1 MGEYPAL
8 RDPMFTLFSQIVSVV
23 LIAATFL
30 ADSAEVDAAII
41 VTQDATLFSDG
52 IIDWAQLPSDFS
64 SSAFQVNVA
73 GAGGPA
79 ANVVSVPFPH
89 QLLRTTQSA
98 GWAGNFAPG
107 EELLYSVNG
116 SRRFQIRFENPVMGL
131 GTQFQS
137 SIYGVFTASLTPLDA
152 AGQALTSAFTVNG
165 NSTSA
170 ADDSAIFAGMLSSEQ
185 NIYGVE
191 LGVRVDQTF
200 QPFTISALLTAGV
213 PAAVP
218 EPATFSLLL
227 SALVPIVL
235 VPIVVRRT
243 RRQALKDL

>member
-1 MGEYPAL
+1 MS
-8 RDPMFTLFSQIVSVV
+8 TLLAQIVSVV

-30 ADSAEVDAAII
+30 GDSAEVDAAII
-41 VTQDATLFSDG
+41 VTQDPALFSDG
-52 IIDWAQLPSDFS
+52 IIDWAQLPSDFG

-73 GAGGPA
+73 GAGGPT

-165 NSTSA
+165 TSNSA
-170 ADDSAIFAGMLSSEQ
+170 ADDSAIFAGLLSSEQ

-200 QPFTISALLTAGV
+200 QPFSINAVLTAGST
-213 PAAVP
+213 AAVP
-218 EPATFSLLL
+218 EPSSVSMMLVSL
-227 SALVPIVL
+227 SAFA
-235 VPIVVRRT
+235 VRRML
-243 RRQALKDL
+243 RGRI